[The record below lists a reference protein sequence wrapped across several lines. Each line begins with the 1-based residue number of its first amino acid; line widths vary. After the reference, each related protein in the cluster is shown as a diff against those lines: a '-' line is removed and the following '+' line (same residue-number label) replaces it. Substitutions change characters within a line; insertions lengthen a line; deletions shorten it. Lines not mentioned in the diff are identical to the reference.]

1 MGVPLNQRA
10 TSQTNVVTKNLRSYK
25 ADIARFSDMV
35 IPMFWLEYVS
45 IFIII
50 SSC

>member
-10 TSQTNVVTKNLRSYK
+10 TSQTNVVTTNLRSFK

-45 IFIII
+45 PAIF